1 MTKRCGRCG
10 ETKDLSEFR
19 VRRAGSEQRQSYC
32 ALCQSAAFRERRLR
46 VSYGITIKQYEA
58 MFDMQGGV
66 CAICAEPPPDGGV
79 LVVDHDHGC
88 CPGKKTCGKCLRG
101 LLCHE
106 CNMALGKV
114 RDSKQ
119 LLHKAIGYL
128 DGGHL
133 DLYLLL
139 GEDR

>member
-1 MTKRCGRCG
+1 M
-10 ETKDLSEFR
+10 
-19 VRRAGSEQRQSYC
+19 
-32 ALCQSAAFRERRLR
+32 
-46 VSYGITIKQYEA
+46 SYGITTRQYDA
-58 MFDMQGGV
+58 MLEMQGGV
-66 CAICAEPPPDGGV
+66 CAICSEPPPPGGV
-79 LVVDHDHGC
+79 LAVDHNHNC